1 MMDLWIRAETFPDE
15 RRAPLAPKEAGQLV
29 QQGIKV
35 FVEKSTQ
42 RIFEDAAYKQEGCE
56 IVNSLSWH
64 EEADKEKTLVLGLKA
79 IDPMPSIIEHKHM
92 YFAHAYKNQ
101 PQAKQLL
108 TAFKA
113 GKGVLYDIEYLLN
126 ENNVR
131 VASFSYY
138 AGYCA
143 AATAIFLWMEKN
155 KYSEGYSSLPLL
167 NNKDELVELLN
178 KVIIKETSLPNV
190 CLLGNGQLAEGV
202 MHFLN
207 EHKVPCK
214 KLAHADIKNSD
225 FVLNMHGCDIVI
237 NAFTTRDLHVLP
249 NFLEVEMLNE
259 NDIRLVIDLIC
270 EPFAKINFLPKYQNT
285 TTFKN
290 PITKFVENSNINVVA
305 IENYASFLP
314 LESSAKFS
322 KDIYNILLSLLKNQ
336 KNIAIEKTLQAF
348 YRSINEN
355 KI

>member
-15 RRAPLAPKEAGQLV
+15 RRAPLTPNEAERLV

-35 FVEKSTQ
+35 FVEKSKQ
-42 RIFEDAAYKQEGCE
+42 RIFVDSAYEQVGCE
-56 IVNSLSWH
+56 MVNPSTWCNANK
-64 EEADKEKTLVLGLKA
+64 EATLVLGLKA
-79 IDPMPSIIEHKHM
+79 IDPTPASITHKHM

-108 TAFKA
+108 TAFKI
-113 GKGVLYDIEYLLN
+113 GQGVLYDIEYLLN
-126 ENNVR
+126 ENNTR
-131 VASFSYY
+131 VVSFSYY

-143 AATAIFLWMEKN
+143 AATAIFLWMKKN
-155 KYSEGYSSLPLL
+155 KHPESYFSLPLI
-167 NNKDELVELLN
+167 NNKNELDELF
-178 KVIIKETSLPNV
+178 KKIITEKTSLPNV

-202 MHFLN
+202 AHFLN
-207 EHKVPCK
+207 EHKIPCK
-214 KLAHADIKNSD
+214 KLTHADIKNAD

-249 NFLEVEMLNE
+249 NFLKVEMLKE
-259 NDIRLVIDLIC
+259 SGVHLVMDLIC
-270 EPFAKINFLPKYQNT
+270 EPFAKINFLPKYLNT

-290 PITKFVENSNINVVA
+290 PITRFAENSNIDVVA

-314 LESSAKFS
+314 MESSEKFS
-322 KDIYNILLSLLKNQ
+322 KDIYNVLLCLLKNQ
-336 KNIAIEKTLQAF
+336 RNVAIEKTLQAF
-348 YRSINEN
+348 YHSINEN